1 MKNLLLTFLL
11 FIGISALVEAQSA
24 FSLYPVPASAT
35 GAVQEGD
42 VPVDAHITNL
52 TNSTLN
58 IKWVRRVIE
67 ITPGCETAVCDP
79 NVCWARFVDSLDF
92 GMDPNTSGAML
103 VHYYN
108 NGAPCAGIVH
118 VKLTNMGNP
127 SDTLVGVYLFN
138 QSSSVKD
145 LPAANVKLY
154 PNPVTDFFSLEN
166 GENVAAIRVFAL
178 DGRIMTRFDARSSN
192 NVYSLQNLPV
202 GNYVISL
209 EDKNGDTFQAMELH
223 KL

>member
-11 FIGISALVEAQSA
+11 FIGITAVVNAQSA
-24 FSLYPVPASAT
+24 FLLEPVPASAFGT
-35 GAVQEGD
+35 DDMPD
-42 VPVDAHITNL
+42 VPVDAHISNISSTTAHLKWERSIIEL
-52 TNSTLN
+52 TSTCQ
-58 IKWVRRVIE
+58 I
-67 ITPGCETAVCDP
+67 AVCDP
-79 NVCWARFVDSLDF
+79 NVCWGKSLETMNFDLEPHA
-92 GMDPNTSGAML
+92 GGAMV
-103 VHYYN
+103 VHFYD
-108 NGAPCAGIVH
+108 NGAFCAGIVH
-118 VKLTNMGNP
+118 VKISNLDVPT
-127 SDTLVGVYLFN
+127 DTITGVYLFN

-178 DGRIMTRFDARSSN
+178 DGRVMTRFDAITSN

-209 EDKNGDTFQAMELH
+209 EDKNGETFQAMELH
-223 KL
+223 KK